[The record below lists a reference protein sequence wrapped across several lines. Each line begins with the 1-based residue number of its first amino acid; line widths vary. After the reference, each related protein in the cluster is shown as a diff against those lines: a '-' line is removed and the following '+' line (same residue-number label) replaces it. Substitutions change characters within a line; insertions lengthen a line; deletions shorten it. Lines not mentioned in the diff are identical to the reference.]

1 MVIKLKKLTMQ
12 NFKCHENFT
21 INFSDTVT
29 RISGKNEEG
38 KTTIEDAVNWVL
50 FNKLADGTKADKIRP
65 HDENGIDVDFV
76 EILVELD
83 MEADGKP
90 LNIIKTQNQD
100 WVTKRGET
108 EKYFKGNTNG
118 YIVNGTPKSES
129 EFKKFFS
136 EIIDEELFKFTT
148 NANAFLKLKTEDRRK
163 KLFELISDKTDAD
176 VIDTNPKFEE
186 LRELLE
192 SKSIDDLISES
203 NFALRGN
210 GKTNKGYKG
219 EIDDIPTEINAI
231 SKLKVSVDV
240 SDLELH
246 KNALKEQIAEVE
258 KQEESNEKAFEEF
271 SKFSD
276 EIMQLKFK
284 QSDIERAASEE
295 LNRQKREIQKR
306 IDEADR
312 GFKDTFSK
320 HSNLEMDI
328 KRVQDSINRKDTER
342 KQLGVEYKT
351 LHGKG
356 FDENTLICSM
366 CGQELPEE
374 KAAGY
379 REAFE
384 AKKSNGLAVMY
395 DKGMKLKSEIEKHK
409 EELATYEKQLES
421 LKQDKIKFN
430 SEKGKAMEEL
440 AKLPQQ
446 VDLSE
451 NQEYEALTAEIVQK
465 ETALKEMNSGADYRK
480 QLKAKKDELKEELDS
495 VNTQISK
502 ADNSKIE
509 EEIENYKARHKEVVQ
524 LAANEEKKLMLYEDF
539 KKAKIDLLTDEV
551 NKHFSIIKWRLFE
564 KNIQAEGYKNICE
577 PTYKGTL
584 YGNGLNAGHKILI
597 EMDIIN
603 TLQKINNVSVPVF
616 LDNAERLSS
625 VNIPSMDSQLIVLKV
640 SDDKLKVEGE

>member
-1 MVIKLKKLTMQ
+1 MIIKLIKLTMQ
-12 NFKCHENFT
+12 NFKCFENFT

-29 RISGKNEEG
+29 RISGRNAEG

-65 HDENGIDVDFV
+65 HDENGIDKDFV

-83 MEADGKP
+83 IEVDGKP
-90 LNIIKTQNQD
+90 LNIIKTQNQE

-118 YIVNGTPKSES
+118 YIVNGTPKSET

-176 VIDTNPKFEE
+176 VINTNHKFEE
-186 LRELLE
+186 LRGLLE

-231 SKLKVSVDV
+231 SKLKVDIDV
-240 SDLELH
+240 SDLELQ
-246 KNALKEQIAEVE
+246 KNALKEQIAEIE
-258 KQEESNEKAFEEF
+258 KQEENNEKAFEEF
-271 SKFSD
+271 NKFSD

-284 QSDIERAASEE
+284 LSDIERAAYEE
-295 LNRQKREIQKR
+295 SNNQKREIQKL

-328 KRVQDSINRKDTER
+328 KRLQDNIERKDVER
-342 KQLGVEYKT
+342 KQLGVEYKE
-351 LHGKG
+351 LQSKV

-366 CGQELPEE
+366 CGQEYPEE
-374 KAAGY
+374 KAEGHRAD
-379 REAFE
+379 FE
-384 AKKSNGLAVMY
+384 TKKSNELAVIY

-409 EELATYEKQLES
+409 EELATYEKQLEV
-421 LKQDKIKFN
+421 LKGDKIKFN
-430 SEKGKAMEEL
+430 GEKNKAMEEL
-440 AKLPQQ
+440 AKLPQEI
-446 VDLSE
+446 DLSE
-451 NQEYEALTAEIVQK
+451 NQEYEALTAEIAQK
-465 ETALKEMNSGADYRK
+465 EKALTEMNSGADYRK

-495 VNTQISK
+495 VNAQITK

-509 EEIENYKARHKEVVQ
+509 EEIERYKARHKEVVQ

-603 TLQKINNVSVPVF
+603 TLQKINNVSAPVF
-616 LDNAERLSS
+616 LDNAERLSTE
-625 VNIPSMDSQLIVLKV
+625 NIPSMDSQLIVLKV

>member
-1 MVIKLKKLTMQ
+1 MIIKLIKITMQ
-12 NFKCHENFT
+12 NFKCFENFT

-29 RISGKNEEG
+29 RIRGRNAEG

-83 MEADGKP
+83 MEVDGKS
-90 LNIIKTQNQD
+90 LNIIKTQNQE
-100 WVTKRGET
+100 WSTKRGET

-118 YIVNGTPKSES
+118 YIVNGTPKSET

-176 VIDTNPKFEE
+176 VINTNHKFEE
-186 LRELLE
+186 LRDLLE

-240 SDLELH
+240 SDLELQ
-246 KNALKEQIAEVE
+246 KNALKEQIAEIE
-258 KQEESNEKAFEEF
+258 KQEEDNEKAFEEF

-276 EIMQLKFK
+276 AIMQLKFK
-284 QSDIERAASEE
+284 QSDIERATYEK
-295 LNRQKREIQKR
+295 LNNQKREIQKL

-328 KRVQDSINRKDTER
+328 KRLQVNIERKDAER
-342 KQLGVEYKT
+342 KQLGVEYKE
-351 LHGKG
+351 LQSKV

-366 CGQELPEE
+366 CGQEFPEE

-379 REAFE
+379 REDFE
-384 AKKSNGLAVMY
+384 TKKSNGLAVMY

-421 LKQDKIKFN
+421 LKEDKIKFN
-430 SEKGKAMEEL
+430 AKKSKAMEEL
-440 AKLPQQ
+440 AKLPQEI
-446 VDLSE
+446 DLSV
-451 NQEYEALTAEIVQK
+451 NQEYEALTEEIVKK
-465 ETALKEMNSGADYRK
+465 EESLKSMNSSADYRK
-480 QLKAKKDELKEELDS
+480 QLKVKKDALKEELDS
-495 VNTQISK
+495 LNVQISK

-509 EEIENYKARHKEVVQ
+509 EEIERYKARHKEVVQ

-551 NKHFSIIKWRLFE
+551 NKRFSIIKWRLFE
-564 KNIQAEGYKNICE
+564 KNIQAEGYKPICE

-603 TLQKINNVSVPVF
+603 TLQKINNASVPVF

-625 VNIPSMDSQLIVLKV
+625 ENIPSMDTQLIVLKV

>member
-1 MVIKLKKLTMQ
+1 MIIKLKKLTMQ
-12 NFKCHENFT
+12 NFKCYENFT

-29 RISGKNEEG
+29 KISGKNEEG

-65 HDENGIDVDFV
+65 HDVNGIDVDFV

-83 MEADGKP
+83 MEVDGKP

-108 EKYFKGNTNG
+108 EKNFKGNTNG
-118 YIVNGTPKSES
+118 YIVNGTPKSEAK
-129 EFKKFFS
+129 FKKFFS

-163 KLFELISDKTDAD
+163 KLFELISDKTDTD
-176 VIDTNPKFEE
+176 VINTNPKFEE
-186 LRELLE
+186 LRDLLE
-192 SKSIDDLISES
+192 LKSIDDLISES
-203 NFALRGN
+203 NFALKGN

-231 SKLKVSVDV
+231 SKLKVDVDV
-240 SDLELH
+240 SDLELQ
-246 KNALKEQIAEVE
+246 KSALKEQITEIE
-258 KQEESNEKAFEEF
+258 KQEEDSSKAFEEF

-276 EIMQLKFK
+276 SIMQLKFK
-284 QSDIERAASEE
+284 QSDIERAASED
-295 LNRQKREIQKR
+295 LNNQKREIQKR

-328 KRVQDSINRKDTER
+328 KRLQDNIDRKDSER
-342 KQLGVEYKT
+342 NQLNDKYKAIRARE
-351 LHGKG
+351 
-356 FDENTLICSM
+356 FDENELICRT
-366 CGQELPEE
+366 CGQPLPEQNAE
-374 KAAGY
+374 TKRIAFDKA
-379 REAFE
+379 R
-384 AKKSNGLAVMY
+384 
-395 DKGMKLKSEIEKHK
+395 K
-409 EELATYEKQLES
+409 EELELIYKQGMELKAAIEKSKEELSTYEKQLEV
-421 LKQDKIKFN
+421 LKAEKIKFN
-430 SEKGKAMEEL
+430 AEKGKAMEEL

-446 VDLSE
+446 ADLST
-451 NQEYEALTAEIVQK
+451 NQEYEALTAEIAKK
-465 ETALKEMNSGADYRK
+465 EESLKSMNSGADYRK
-480 QLKAKKDELKEELDS
+480 QLKAKKEELNEELDS

-502 ADNSKIE
+502 ADKSKID
-509 EEIENYKARHKEVVQ
+509 EEIERYKARHKDVVQ

-616 LDNAERLSS
+616 LDNAERLSTE
-625 VNIPSMDSQLIVLKV
+625 NIPSMDSQLIVLKV